1 MRVLLI
7 PAVLGLLLLLSG
19 PSWAGEELSPP
30 TAVVAGG
37 EPIDVVVGHA
47 APFMHDMDGD
57 GLLDLL
63 VGQMGG
69 GKLRIYRNVGT
80 ASEPRFDDFETFKI
94 GETDATVP
102 SG

>member
-1 MRVLLI
+1 MRVAWFLVVLSLVLVS
-7 PAVLGLLLLLSG
+7 PAWAEGELG
-19 PSWAGEELSPP
+19 SPV
-30 TAVVAGG
+30 AVEAGG
-37 EPIDVVVGHA
+37 EPIDMDVGHA

-57 GLLDLL
+57 GLRDLL

-69 GKLRIYRNVGT
+69 GKLRIYKNVGT
-80 ASEPRFDDFETFKI
+80 AQAPAFEEFETLKI